1 MAITLTKN
9 INMATYF
16 ENLTFG
22 LYAIY
27 VLINHVKFYVNW
39 ILFTIRSIELF
50 VMHNFSLQE
59 LKI

>member
-39 ILFTIRSIELF
+39 ILFTI
-50 VMHNFSLQE
+50 
-59 LKI
+59 